1 MIFVQKIYVSFFA
14 ATLFCVVASAQ
25 HSWSED
31 LQLLRSG
38 EKREW
43 DTFPEGS
50 QPAIFKHT
58 FNWKEA
64 SKPGTLRLS
73 QHNVKQRWQVE
84 VNGEKV
90 AVLHRDENPLTAY
103 WEVDS
108 KFLRDGENTLTV
120 QNTERKPRGS
130 DDILVGRVELIDRP
144 LDKVLNE
151 ATLSVN
157 VTETKQHNP
166 IPSRI
171 TIINEHGELQMVGA
185 ESNDHLAVRTGTVY
199 TSTGQAT
206 FGLPAGKYTI
216 FAGRGFEYSLTKR
229 ELTVKAGNKVTLNL
243 EIERQVDTTGFIAC
257 DTHVHTLTNS
267 GHGDSSVQ
275 ERMITLAAEGIELP
289 IATDHNVQID
299 HRSFAKEMN
308 VSQYFT
314 PVVGNE
320 YTTSV
325 GHFNIFPLSATEPP
339 PNHKLDNWPDI
350 FEELNRTAKPPV
362 IILNHARD
370 VHGGTTPFGPKNHLA
385 IVGENLHGWPIG
397 FNAMEVINSGATQ
410 TDPRQLFLDW
420 MNMLNAGH
428 RVTPVGSSDSHDVT
442 RYTVGQGR
450 TYIRSTDTNA
460 GKISV
465 DGAVKN
471 FLDGDVNISYGLF
484 TTLDLHEAA
493 ANDDHVILNIETQ
506 SPYWIHPT
514 EVSVFANGREI
525 FLVPNDKTGSISWK
539 KSVRLP
545 KPKHDV
551 FYVAIATGPGI
562 EQPYWRT
569 ALPYQPDS
577 ISTKTYVIGCSGAKW
592 FDADGDG
599 KITSAR
605 EYAEQLFSAAGKD
618 LPKALRLF
626 EEGMFDSAVGAHL
639 AHTFRKNGGS
649 LASKEFQ
656 SGIRS
661 TVPGIRDG
669 FNDYLREWRDSQIAR
684 STR

>member
-1 MIFVQKIYVSFFA
+1 MISVQKYFSFFFA
-14 ATLFCVVASAQ
+14 AVLFCAVASAE
-25 HSWSED
+25 HPWSED

-43 DTFPEGS
+43 DTYPEGS
-50 QPAIFKHT
+50 QPSSFTHT
-58 FNWKEA
+58 FNWDKT
-64 SKPGTLRLS
+64 SKPATIRLS

-84 VNGEKV
+84 LNGEKV
-90 AVLHRDENPLTAY
+90 VVLHRDENPLAVY
-103 WEVDS
+103 WEIAP
-108 KFLRDGENTLTV
+108 KLLRKGENTLTV
-120 QNTERKPRGS
+120 QNTERKPRS
-130 DDILVGRVELIDRP
+130 RDDILIGRVKVIDRP
-144 LDKVLNE
+144 LEKILNE
-151 ATLSVN
+151 ATLSIN
-157 VTETKQHNP
+157 VTETKSHSP

-171 TIINEHGELQMVGA
+171 TIINEDGELQMVGA
-185 ESNDHLAVRTGTVY
+185 ESNEHLAVRPGTVY

-216 FAGRGFEYSLTKR
+216 FAGRGFEYSLAQQ
-229 ELTVKAGNKVTLNL
+229 EVTVKTGDKVTLNL
-243 EIERQVDTTGFIAC
+243 KIERQVDTTDFIAC

-299 HRSFAKEMN
+299 HRPLAEEMN

-314 PVVGNE
+314 SVVGNE

-339 PNHKLDNWPDI
+339 PNHKLDNWPEI
-350 FEELNRTAKPPV
+350 FEELNRIAKPPV

-370 VHGGTTPFGPKNHLA
+370 VHSGTTPFGPKNHLA

-410 TDPRQLFLDW
+410 TDPLQLFRDW

-428 RVTPVGSSDSHDVT
+428 EITPVGSSDSHDVT

-450 TYIRSTDTNA
+450 TYIRSPDANA
-460 GKISV
+460 GNISV
-465 DGAVKN
+465 DAAVKS
-471 FLDGDVNISYGLF
+471 FLDGDVNVSYGLM
-484 TTLDLHEAA
+484 TTLEVSK
-493 ANDDHVILNIETQ
+493 DDDKEDVVFKIETQ
-506 SPYWIHPT
+506 FPHWIQAREMT
-514 EVSVFANGREI
+514 LFANGRWI
-525 FLVPNDKTGSISWK
+525 YRDSPDKAKTSPWSRK
-539 KSVRLP
+539 FRLP

-562 EQPYWRT
+562 EQPYWKT

-577 ISTKTYVIGCSGAKW
+577 VSTETFVIGCSGARW

-599 KITSAR
+599 KFTSAR
-605 EYAEQLFSAAGKD
+605 EYAEQLFLAAEKD
-618 LPKALRLF
+618 LAKALQLF
-626 EEGMFDSAVGAHL
+626 EEGEFDSAVGAHL
-639 AHTFRKNGGS
+639 AHTYRKNGGS
-649 LASKEFQ
+649 LSSKEFQ
-656 SGIRS
+656 AGMRS
-661 TVPGIRDG
+661 TDLGIRDG
-669 FNDYLREWRDSQIAR
+669 FSDYLREWRDSQIAR